1 MKLTRE
7 LTTSFLQFIPE
18 NEAIQMFELS
28 KGKKIETEAITDL
41 LSEYAIF
48 DIPKRDNIWRFM
60 PSSSK

>member
-28 KGKKIETEAITDL
+28 KGKNIETEAITDL

-48 DIPKRDNIWRFM
+48 EIPKRDNIWRFM
-60 PSSSK
+60 SSSSK